1 VSAFDR
7 RGGAV
12 APLTA
17 ALAFAATLLAVH
29 PAIAQEASSAET
41 ARPSADSVEETGGE
55 PETALEAY
63 DPLFDDLDDEYAGFE
78 TGFPDPLEAINR
90 KTLAFNGLVDRWIL
104 DPITRTY
111 GWIMPAP
118 LKESVRNF
126 FDNIGSVSV
135 FGNQL
140 LQLEIRR
147 AGLTL
152 SRMLVNTTVGAI
164 GLLDPATEFG
174 IEPTHADFGQTLAKL
189 GAGSGPYLIIPAIGP
204 TNLRDGVG
212 SITDTLL
219 HPMTYFIGLA
229 TAQRLTY
236 GSGVGLSTREANYE
250 ALQALNESSVD
261 YYAALRNAYYQ
272 ARIAEIWDGGPP
284 PEPRRRIC
292 DSTRTRLRRQPWRTP
307 IPCRN
312 RD

>member
-1 VSAFDR
+1 MA
-7 RGGAV
+7 
-12 APLTA
+12 
-17 ALAFAATLLAVH
+17 AFAFAVLAVL
-29 PAIAQEASSAET
+29 PAAAQEAVPATAEE
-41 ARPSADSVEETGGE
+41 APPAASEQAGGE
-55 PETALEAY
+55 QEAAVDVY
-63 DPLFDDLDDEYAGFE
+63 DPLFDDLDAEYGGFE
-78 TGFPDPLEAINR
+78 MGFPDPLESINR

-111 GWIMPAP
+111 SWIMPAP

-126 FDNIGSVSV
+126 FANVGSISV

-140 LQLEIRR
+140 LQFEFRR

-152 SRMLVNTTVGAI
+152 SRMVVNTTVGAF

-174 IEPTHADFGQTLAKL
+174 IERTHADFGQTLARV
-189 GAGSGPYLIIPAIGP
+189 GAG
-204 TNLRDGVG
+204 R
-212 SITDTLL
+212 L

-236 GSGVGLSTREANYE
+236 GSGVGLSTREVNYE
-250 ALQALNESSVD
+250 ALQALSESSVD

-272 ARIAEIWDGGPP
+272 ARIAEIWDGKPA
-284 PEPRRRIC
+284 PERRRRIC
-292 DSTRTRLRRQPWRTP
+292 DSTRTRLRRQPWRIP
-307 IPCRN
+307 VPCRN

>member
-1 VSAFDR
+1 VSAIDR
-7 RGGAV
+7 RGGV
-12 APLTA
+12 VVPLMA
-17 ALAFAATLLAVH
+17 AFAFAVLAVL
-29 PAIAQEASSAET
+29 PAAAQEAVPATAEE
-41 ARPSADSVEETGGE
+41 APPAASEQAGGE
-55 PETALEAY
+55 QEAAVDVY
-63 DPLFDDLDDEYAGFE
+63 DPLFDDLDAEYGGFE
-78 TGFPDPLEAINR
+78 MGFPDPLESINR

-111 GWIMPAP
+111 SWIMPAP

-126 FDNIGSVSV
+126 FANVGSISV

-140 LQLEIRR
+140 LQFEFRR

-152 SRMLVNTTVGAI
+152 SRMVVNTTVGAF

-174 IEPTHADFGQTLAKL
+174 IERTHADFGQTLARV

-236 GSGVGLSTREANYE
+236 GSGVGLSTREVNYE
-250 ALQALNESSVD
+250 ALQALSESSVD

-272 ARIAEIWDGGPP
+272 ARIAEIWDGKPA
-284 PEPRRRIC
+284 PERRRRIC
-292 DSTRTRLRRQPWRTP
+292 DSTRTRLRRQPWRIP
-307 IPCRN
+307 VPCRN

>member
-1 VSAFDR
+1 MA
-7 RGGAV
+7 
-12 APLTA
+12 T
-17 ALAFAATLLAVH
+17 LAFAAGMFAAY
-29 PAIAQEASSAET
+29 PAIAQEPSSAET
-41 ARPSADSVEETGGE
+41 SQPQADALDESGSEVE
-55 PETALEAY
+55 ASLEAY
-63 DPLFDDLDDEYAGFE
+63 DPLFDDLDAEYGGFE

-90 KTLAFNGLVDRWIL
+90 KTLAFNGLIDRWIL

-111 GWIMPAP
+111 GWIMPGP
-118 LKESVRNF
+118 LKESVRHF
-126 FDNIGSVSV
+126 FANVGSISV

-140 LQLEIRR
+140 LQLEFRR

-152 SRMLVNTTVGAI
+152 SRMVVNTTVGAF

-174 IEPTHADFGQTLAKL
+174 IERTHADFGQSLAKI

-204 TNLRDGVG
+204 TNLRDGAG
-212 SITDTLL
+212 SVTDTLL
-219 HPMTYFIGLA
+219 HPMTYFFGLA

-236 GSGVGLSTREANYE
+236 GSGAGLSTREANYE
-250 ALQALNESSVD
+250 ALQALSESSVD

-272 ARIAEIWDGGPP
+272 ARIAEIWDGQPP

-292 DSTRTRLRRQPWRTP
+292 DSTRTRLRRQPWRVP
-307 IPCRN
+307 VPCRD